1 MCNKEDKWIPLRKKG
16 WLLLGEDI
24 EESSDKEVFYPAPE
38 KIEPNKIYSIDDKDF
53 VKTYISAIFGMMKDR
68 YSDIGGIEDM
78 VKSPQMLLSKTDLFK
93 IVFDD
98 RLDVL
103 ACSTYKYYL
112 KGNKLFLC
120 AGCRNGGT
128 GAKALESIIISD
140 IQPYDNWFWGEAS
153 GAIEHYFQKHHG
165 NAIPNYMVWKF
176 LNKPREEIK
185 LDPRGPEIDPIHYS
199 RILGDPQKE
208 NWQRKSMWGYRDE
221 AMAKEV
227 LSEIQK
233 DENFRLKSETVTEEL
248 FPAADETTRSTEKA
262 IGIVA
267 EITEFNEEKECHEML
282 PSWSKKL
289 DEAISIINEQKDSVK
304 DIGMKK
310 RLTSALNAAKIL
322 RQNMPVLRLRKLE
335 L

>member
-1 MCNKEDKWIPLRKKG
+1 MQDYIRHWASLCEDKK
-16 WLLLGEDI
+16 
-24 EESSDKEVFYPAPE
+24 ESTDNEVFYPAPE

-53 VKTYISAIFGMMKDR
+53 VKSHISSIFDMMKDR

-78 VKSPQMLLSKTDLFK
+78 AKSPEILLSKTDLFK

-98 RLDVL
+98 NLEVL

-128 GAKALESIIISD
+128 GAKALESIIVSD
-140 IQPYDNWFWGEAS
+140 IQPYNNWFWGEAS

-176 LNKPREEIK
+176 LNKKIDEIK
-185 LDPRGPEIDPIHYS
+185 LDPRGPEVDPIHYS
-199 RILGDPQKE
+199 RLLGDPKNQ

-221 AMAKEV
+221 EMAREV
-227 LSEIQK
+227 LLEIQK
-233 DENFRLKSETVTEEL
+233 DEDFRLKSETVTEEL
-248 FPAADETTRSTEKA
+248 FSEADETTRSTEKA

-289 DEAISIINEQKDSVK
+289 DEAINIINEQRASVK
-304 DIGMKK
+304 DINMKK
-310 RLTSALNAAKIL
+310 RLNSALNAANIL
-322 RQNMPVLRLRKLE
+322 RKNMPILTLHKLE